1 MAHNPFVIDETLELK
16 RNRSPVAPKRPL
28 AGTEN
33 QPHVLLMSHFG
44 ELGTI
49 YVINSS
55 KYCKK
60 CYTINKTVSGNE
72 HARREIKFQK
82 RITILS

>member
-1 MAHNPFVIDETLELK
+1 
-16 RNRSPVAPKRPL
+16 
-28 AGTEN
+28 
-33 QPHVLLMSHFG
+33 MSHFG